1 MPGEKSDP
9 NQMDA
14 EKDEQDAPEPQEEV
28 NNENRELKEVP
39 PFRNGIWNH
48 SVGDSQEMID
58 KTRRKSEFFKAT
70 IEQTLSSIRKSIKHI
85 KDSEEK
91 LK

>member
-1 MPGEKSDP
+1 
-9 NQMDA
+9 MDI
-14 EKDEQDAPEPQEEV
+14 ENDEQDAIKQQDEVQSTKSDSKEEA
-28 NNENRELKEVP
+28 

-48 SVGDSQEMID
+48 SVDDSQEMID
-58 KTRRKSEFFKAT
+58 KTRRKSEFSKAT